1 MNNAA
6 LKKLFNHSP
15 VKSHRKEITYCC
27 TFIDSDRFVIRT
39 WTIFSG
45 RFESQATIG
54 FDCSGRVTATKYV
67 PASPAYVSRYFFLLL
82 PTTNQ
87 SGPSIRLINT
97 DTWGDAW
104 KNPCVG
110 PPSVER
116 HVESTANPVGIVSLP
131 RVAVTGAVLW
141 SCGRVTLSMIVIE

>member
-1 MNNAA
+1 MNNTAER
-6 LKKLFNHSP
+6 KLLNHSP
-15 VKSHRKEITYCC
+15 VKYHRNKYHLLLYFYRQWQTR
-27 TFIDSDRFVIRT
+27 SRT
-39 WTIFSG
+39 WTIFSR

-67 PASPAYVSRYFFLLL
+67 PASPAYVSRYFFLLS

-116 HVESTANPVGIVSLP
+116 HIESTANPVGIVSLS

-141 SCGRVTLSMIVIE
+141 SCGRVTLSMVSE